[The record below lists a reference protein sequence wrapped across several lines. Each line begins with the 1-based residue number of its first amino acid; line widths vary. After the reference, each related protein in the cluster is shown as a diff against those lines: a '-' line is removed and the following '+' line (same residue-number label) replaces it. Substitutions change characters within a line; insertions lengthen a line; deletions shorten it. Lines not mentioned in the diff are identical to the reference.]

1 MINMETILIGVGASK
16 RPMNVDDL
24 AMNLASRAQAL
35 YDSGWTVV
43 GSYFKKSCLHPWKA
57 STREQ
62 LLAWALEDFKTFRAN
77 SINLRLDGTS
87 VIALDADFQS
97 DTLTKRFLQE
107 LVIQNLVPKEK
118 IFTVQGGKGCKV
130 FFQMTGRRPSR
141 LPNVFGPICYETG
154 KGGHLDCKNMVEL
167 KTTLSTVFGAYPCA
181 NFPALYSEY
190 PGTRYIAL
198 TTPQELPVLSW
209 SDLERLKYLILGLYQ
224 LFDMVDLNN
233 QPLSDHSQARDVL
246 VSCIAR
252 GVMMAKR
259 GESLITLFTFL
270 TFHGAIVAAQALQ
283 DLLNNWEEGR
293 EPKDARFEFLPE
305 GSSFRQVVKDFL
317 AEIYNGHMYKI
328 NALSCD
334 FEFYLANAREWLQ
347 DQLITLGASL
357 EGREDVLS
365 LFEHYDFCNSSTIQE
380 RKTHHAKI

>member
-1 MINMETILIGVGASK
+1 M
-16 RPMNVDDL
+16 
-24 AMNLASRAQAL
+24 
-35 YDSGWTVV
+35 
-43 GSYFKKSCLHPWKA
+43 
-57 STREQ
+57 
-62 LLAWALEDFKTFRAN
+62 
-77 SINLRLDGTS
+77 
-87 VIALDADFQS
+87 IALDADFQS